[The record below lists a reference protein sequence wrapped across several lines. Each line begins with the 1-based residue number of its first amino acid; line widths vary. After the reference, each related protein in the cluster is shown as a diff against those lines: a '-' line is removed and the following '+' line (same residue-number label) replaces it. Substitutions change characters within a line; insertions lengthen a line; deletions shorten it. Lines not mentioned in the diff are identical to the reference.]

1 MLAAFSRSFANSR
14 SPRQLRM
21 PTLCRSRL
29 RPRFTLSGNRF
40 VPSLSRVLRASAAVP
55 AFLMAACSADV
66 ANSERTE
73 IEQDSARASDLI
85 AEFGGADAGANGGS
99 RISDR
104 MLVAVEPFS
113 MRSERDLPERLLRED
128 AVTLASRTPLDL
140 AGVLVRLAL
149 ITGVPHAVSVGPDGR
164 IANPGNAGVLE
175 DGAEQ
180 SAAVRKILEQ
190 SGLGGSSRVEFEG
203 SLPSVLDA
211 LAAARGLEW
220 SYNGH
225 RVLFRQFVLRR
236 YRIAALPTEAS
247 VSSKVGAYESS
258 ASIDLASDVESSLRL
273 AAGSGSVVSF
283 SRGTGIAT
291 INATPEAQRRVARLV
306 ASLNS
311 ELTAQIAFDVNI
323 LTVNLSMS
331 ESRGVDVRALVG
343 KGSGST
349 VSWTGKHEV
358 ASSPAVVNIGVIE
371 GRVDIEAVVRAL
383 SRIGGVSVETRA
395 GAATV
400 NNRIVPVEVVRQT
413 AYARKVEA
421 VPGEDGATRTMIEPG
436 MLTTGLEMH
445 LLPRL
450 LNDQEIFLRFGI
462 ELSDLNE
469 LAEFT
474 SDRQTIQLPKVS
486 TTSFEQSAILGNGQ
500 ILILAGFERDR
511 TVADRSSGGDGFG
524 ALFGGKSEA
533 RIERISTVLLI
544 RPRILGRPRAEG
556 VSILQGAHSPEGAG
570 L

>member
-1 MLAAFSRSFANSR
+1 MLAAFSRSFASSR
-14 SPRQLRM
+14 SLRQLRM

-40 VPSLSRVLRASAAVP
+40 VPSLNKILRASAAVP

-66 ANSERTE
+66 ANSERAE
-73 IEQDSARASDLI
+73 IEQNSARASDLI
-85 AEFGGADAGANGGS
+85 SEFGSGAGANGGF

-113 MRSERDLPERLLRED
+113 MRSEQDLPERLLRED

-180 SAAVRKILEQ
+180 LAAVRKILEQ

-211 LAAARGLEW
+211 VAAARGLEW
-220 SYNGH
+220 SYNGD

-236 YRIAALPTEAS
+236 YRIAALPTQAS
-247 VSSKVGAYESS
+247 VSSKIGAYESS
-258 ASIDLASDVESSLRL
+258 ASTDLASDVEASLQL

-306 ASLNS
+306 SNLNS
-311 ELTAQIAFDVNI
+311 ELTAQIVFDVNI

-343 KGSGST
+343 VGSGRT

-371 GRVDIEAVVRAL
+371 GKVDIEAVVRAL
-383 SRIGGVSVETRA
+383 SRTGGVAVETRA

-421 VPGEDGATRTMIEPG
+421 VPGEDGATRTTIEPG
-436 MLTTGLEMH
+436 LLTTGLEMH

-486 TTSFEQSAILGNGQ
+486 TTSFEQSTILGNGQ

-556 VSILQGAHSPEGAG
+556 VSILQGVHSPEGAG
-570 L
+570 R

>member
-1 MLAAFSRSFANSR
+1 MRT
-14 SPRQLRM
+14 

-40 VPSLSRVLRASAAVP
+40 VPSLSRVLLASAAVP

-73 IEQDSARASDLI
+73 IERDSARASDLI
-85 AEFGGADAGANGGS
+85 AEFGGGVAGANDGS

-113 MRSERDLPERLLRED
+113 MRSERDLPERLLREN

-180 SAAVRKILEQ
+180 LAAVRKILEQ

-220 SYNGH
+220 SYDGH

-358 ASSPAVVNIGVIE
+358 ASSPAVVNVGVIE
-371 GRVDIEAVVRAL
+371 GKVDIEAVVRAL
-383 SRIGGVSVETRA
+383 SRTGGVSVETRA

-421 VPGEDGATRTMIEPG
+421 VPGEDGATRTTIEPG

-533 RIERISTVLLI
+533 RTERISTVLLI

-556 VSILQGAHSPEGAG
+556 VSILQGVHSPEGAG
-570 L
+570 R

>member
-1 MLAAFSRSFANSR
+1 MPAAFSRSFANSR
-14 SPRQLRM
+14 SSRQLSM
-21 PTLCRSRL
+21 PTLCRSPL
-29 RPRFTLSGNRF
+29 KPRITLSGSRF
-40 VPSLSRVLRASAAVP
+40 IPSLNKVLRASAVVP
-55 AFLMAACSADV
+55 AILTAACSADV
-66 ANSERTE
+66 ANSERAE
-73 IEQDSARASDLI
+73 IERDSARASDLI
-85 AEFGGADAGANGGS
+85 AEFGGDAGANGGS

-113 MRSERDLPERLLRED
+113 MRSEQDLPERLLRED

-180 SAAVRKILEQ
+180 LAAVRKILEQ

-220 SYNGH
+220 SYDGD

-247 VSSKVGAYESS
+247 VSSTVGAYESS
-258 ASIDLASDVESSLRL
+258 ASIDLASDVEASLRL

-283 SRGTGIAT
+283 SRGTGIAM

-306 ASLNS
+306 SNLNS

-371 GRVDIEAVVRAL
+371 GKVDIEAVVRAL
-383 SRIGGVSVETRA
+383 SRTGGVSVETRA

-421 VPGEDGATRTMIEPG
+421 VPGEDGTTRTTIEPG

-556 VSILQGAHSPEGAG
+556 VSILQGVHSPEGADR
-570 L
+570 

>member
-1 MLAAFSRSFANSR
+1 MPAAFSRSFANSR
-14 SPRQLRM
+14 SSRQLRM
-21 PTLCRSRL
+21 PTLYRSRL

-66 ANSERTE
+66 ANSERAE

-85 AEFGGADAGANGGS
+85 AEFGSGAGANGGS

-113 MRSERDLPERLLRED
+113 MRSEQDLPERLLREN

-180 SAAVRKILEQ
+180 LAAVRKILEQ

-220 SYNGH
+220 SYDGD

-247 VSSKVGAYESS
+247 VSSKIGAYESS
-258 ASIDLASDVESSLRL
+258 ASIDLASDVEASLQL

-283 SRGTGIAT
+283 SRGTGIAM

-358 ASSPAVVNIGVIE
+358 ASSPAVVNVGVIE
-371 GRVDIEAVVRAL
+371 GKVDIEAVVRAL
-383 SRIGGVSVETRA
+383 SRTGGVSVETRA

-421 VPGEDGATRTMIEPG
+421 VPGEDGATRTTIEPG

-556 VSILQGAHSPEGAG
+556 VSILEGAHSPEGAG
-570 L
+570 R

>member
-1 MLAAFSRSFANSR
+1 MRAVHSKLFAHLRSW
-14 SPRQLRM
+14 RQLSM
-21 PTLCRSRL
+21 PTLCQSLSRH
-29 RPRFTLSGNRF
+29 RFTLSQNRF
-40 VPSLSRVLRASAAVP
+40 IPSPSKVLRASVAGP
-55 AFLMAACSADV
+55 AFLMSACSTDV
-66 ANSERTE
+66 ANSERAV

-85 AEFGGADAGANGGS
+85 AEFGDGDTGAHDGS
-99 RISDR
+99 EISDR
-104 MLVAVEPFS
+104 ILVAVEPFS
-113 MRSERDLPERLLRED
+113 MRSEQDLPERLLLND
-128 AVTLASRTPLDL
+128 AVTLTSRNPLDL
-140 AGVLVRLAL
+140 AGVLARLAL
-149 ITGVPHAVSVGPDGR
+149 ITGVPHAVSVGLDGR
-164 IANPGNAGVLE
+164 IVNPGNAGVLE

-180 SAAVRKILEQ
+180 MAAVRKILEQ
-190 SGLGGSSRVEFEG
+190 SGLDGSSRIEFKG

-211 LAAARGLEW
+211 VAAAYGLEW
-220 SYNGH
+220 SYDGN

-236 YRIAALPTEAS
+236 YRIAVLPTQAA
-247 VSSKVGAYESS
+247 VSSTIGSYESS
-258 ASIDLASDVESSLRL
+258 ASIDLASDVEASLQL
-273 AAGSGSVVSF
+273 AAGSGSAVNF
-283 SRGTGIAT
+283 GRGTGIAT
-291 INATPEAQRRVARLV
+291 ISATPEAQRRVAKLV
-306 ASLNS
+306 ANLNS
-311 ELTAQIAFDVNI
+311 ELTAQVAFDVNI
-323 LTVNLSMS
+323 LTVNMSMS

-343 KGSGST
+343 EGSGRKI
-349 VSWTGKHEV
+349 SWTGKHEV

-371 GRVDIEAVVRAL
+371 GEVDIEAVVRAL
-383 SRIGGVSVETRA
+383 SRNGGVSVETRA

-421 VPGEDGATRTMIEPG
+421 VPGEEGATRTTIEPG

-474 SDRQTIQLPKVS
+474 SDSQTIQLPRVS

-511 TVADRSSGGDGFG
+511 TVADRSSGGSGFG

-533 RIERISTVLLI
+533 RTERISTVLLI

-556 VSILQGAHSPEGAG
+556 ISILQGVHSLEGAG
-570 L
+570 R

>member
-1 MLAAFSRSFANSR
+1 MSK
-14 SPRQLRM
+14 
-21 PTLCRSRL
+21 
-29 RPRFTLSGNRF
+29 
-40 VPSLSRVLRASAAVP
+40 RA
-55 AFLMAACSADV
+55 
-66 ANSERTE
+66 
-73 IEQDSARASDLI
+73 
-85 AEFGGADAGANGGS
+85 
-99 RISDR
+99 
-104 MLVAVEPFS
+104 
-113 MRSERDLPERLLRED
+113 
-128 AVTLASRTPLDL
+128 
-140 AGVLVRLAL
+140 
-149 ITGVPHAVSVGPDGR
+149 
-164 IANPGNAGVLE
+164 
-175 DGAEQ
+175 
-180 SAAVRKILEQ
+180 
-190 SGLGGSSRVEFEG
+190 
-203 SLPSVLDA
+203 
-211 LAAARGLEW
+211 
-220 SYNGH
+220 
-225 RVLFRQFVLRR
+225 
-236 YRIAALPTEAS
+236 
-247 VSSKVGAYESS
+247 
-258 ASIDLASDVESSLRL
+258 LRL

-283 SRGTGIAT
+283 SRGTGIAM

-371 GRVDIEAVVRAL
+371 GKVDIEAVVRAL
-383 SRIGGVSVETRA
+383 SRTGGVSVETRA

-421 VPGEDGATRTMIEPG
+421 VPGEDGATRTTIEPG

-533 RIERISTVLLI
+533 TN
-544 RPRILGRPRAEG
+544 
-556 VSILQGAHSPEGAG
+556 
-570 L
+570 

>member
-1 MLAAFSRSFANSR
+1 MPAALSRSFANSR
-14 SPRQLRM
+14 SPSQLRM

-40 VPSLSRVLRASAAVP
+40 IPLLYKVLRASAAGP
-55 AFLMAACSADV
+55 AFVMAACSADV
-66 ANSERTE
+66 ANSERAE
-73 IEQDSARASDLI
+73 IERDSARASDLI
-85 AEFGGADAGANGGS
+85 AEFGGGVAGANDGS

-113 MRSERDLPERLLRED
+113 MRSERDLPERLLREN

-180 SAAVRKILEQ
+180 LAAVRKILEQ

-220 SYNGH
+220 SYDGD

-331 ESRGVDVRALVG
+331 ESRGVDVRALIG

-383 SRIGGVSVETRA
+383 SRTGGVSVETRA

-421 VPGEDGATRTMIEPG
+421 VPGEDGATRTTIEPG

-556 VSILQGAHSPEGAG
+556 VSILQGVHSPEGAG

>member
-1 MLAAFSRSFANSR
+1 MPAAFSRSFANSR

-40 VPSLSRVLRASAAVP
+40 APSLNEVLRALVAVP

-66 ANSERTE
+66 ANSERAE
-73 IEQDSARASDLI
+73 IERDSARASDLI
-85 AEFGGADAGANGGS
+85 AEFGGDAGANGGS

-113 MRSERDLPERLLRED
+113 MRSEQDLPERLLRED

-180 SAAVRKILEQ
+180 LTAVRKILEQ

-220 SYNGH
+220 SYDGD

-283 SRGTGIAT
+283 SRGTGIAM

-331 ESRGVDVRALVG
+331 KSRGVDVRALVG

-371 GRVDIEAVVRAL
+371 GKVDIEAVVRAL
-383 SRIGGVSVETRA
+383 SRTGGVSVETRA

-421 VPGEDGATRTMIEPG
+421 VPGEDGATRTTIEPG

-556 VSILQGAHSPEGAG
+556 VSILQGVHSPEGAG
-570 L
+570 R

>member
-1 MLAAFSRSFANSR
+1 MPAAFSRSFANSR
-14 SPRQLRM
+14 SSRQLRM

-66 ANSERTE
+66 ANSERAE

-85 AEFGGADAGANGGS
+85 AEFGSGAGANGGS

-113 MRSERDLPERLLRED
+113 MRSEQDLPERLLRED

-180 SAAVRKILEQ
+180 LAAVRKILEQ

-220 SYNGH
+220 SYDGH

-273 AAGSGSVVSF
+273 AAGSGSVVTF

-306 ASLNS
+306 SNLNS

-343 KGSGST
+343 KGSGRT

-371 GRVDIEAVVRAL
+371 GKVDIEAVVRAL
-383 SRIGGVSVETRA
+383 SRTGGVSVETRA

-421 VPGEDGATRTMIEPG
+421 VPGEDGATRTTIEPG

-556 VSILQGAHSPEGAG
+556 VSILQGAHSPEGADR
-570 L
+570 

>member
-14 SPRQLRM
+14 SSRQLRM

-66 ANSERTE
+66 ANSERAE
-73 IEQDSARASDLI
+73 IERDSARASDLI

-113 MRSERDLPERLLRED
+113 MRSEQDLPERLLRED

-180 SAAVRKILEQ
+180 LAAVRKILEQ

-220 SYNGH
+220 SYDGD

-247 VSSKVGAYESS
+247 VSSKIGAYESS
-258 ASIDLASDVESSLRL
+258 ASIDLASDVEASLRL

-283 SRGTGIAT
+283 SRGTGIAM

-358 ASSPAVVNIGVIE
+358 ASSPAVVNVGVIE
-371 GRVDIEAVVRAL
+371 GKVDIEAVVRAL
-383 SRIGGVSVETRA
+383 SRTGGVSVETRA

-421 VPGEDGATRTMIEPG
+421 VPGEDGATRTTIEPG

-556 VSILQGAHSPEGAG
+556 VSILEGAHSPEGAG
-570 L
+570 R

>member
-14 SPRQLRM
+14 SSRQLRM

-66 ANSERTE
+66 ANSERAE
-73 IEQDSARASDLI
+73 IERDSARASDLI

-113 MRSERDLPERLLRED
+113 MRSEQDLPERLLRED

-180 SAAVRKILEQ
+180 LAAVRKILEQ

-220 SYNGH
+220 SYDGD

-247 VSSKVGAYESS
+247 VSSKIGAYESS
-258 ASIDLASDVESSLRL
+258 ASIDLASDVEASLRL

-283 SRGTGIAT
+283 SRGTGIAM

-371 GRVDIEAVVRAL
+371 GKVDIEAVVRAL
-383 SRIGGVSVETRA
+383 SRTGGVSVETRA

-421 VPGEDGATRTMIEPG
+421 VPGEDGATRTTIEPG

-556 VSILQGAHSPEGAG
+556 VSILQGVHSPEGAG
-570 L
+570 R

>member
-1 MLAAFSRSFANSR
+1 MPAAFSRSFANSR
-14 SPRQLRM
+14 SSRQLRM

-40 VPSLSRVLRASAAVP
+40 VPSLNKILRASAAGP

-66 ANSERTE
+66 ANSERAE

-85 AEFGGADAGANGGS
+85 AEFGSGAGANGGS

-113 MRSERDLPERLLRED
+113 MRSEQDLPGRLLRED

-180 SAAVRKILEQ
+180 LAAVRKILEQ
-190 SGLGGSSRVEFEG
+190 SGLGGLSRVEFEG

-220 SYNGH
+220 SYDGD

-236 YRIAALPTEAS
+236 YRIAVLPTEAS
-247 VSSKVGAYESS
+247 VSSTVGAYESS
-258 ASIDLASDVESSLRL
+258 ASIDLASDVEASLRL
-273 AAGSGSVVSF
+273 AAGSGSVVNF

-291 INATPEAQRRVARLV
+291 INATPEAQRCVARLV

-323 LTVNLSMS
+323 LTVNLSTS

-371 GRVDIEAVVRAL
+371 GKVDIEAVVRAL
-383 SRIGGVSVETRA
+383 SRTGGVSVETRA

-421 VPGEDGATRTMIEPG
+421 VPGEDGATRTTIEPG

-533 RIERISTVLLI
+533 RTERISTVLLI
-544 RPRILGRPRAEG
+544 RPRILGRPRAES
-556 VSILQGAHSPEGAG
+556 VSILQDVFSPEGTG
-570 L
+570 R

>member
-1 MLAAFSRSFANSR
+1 MPAAFSRSFANSR
-14 SPRQLRM
+14 SLCQLRM

-40 VPSLSRVLRASAAVP
+40 VPSLNKILRASAAVP
-55 AFLMAACSADV
+55 AFVMAACSADV
-66 ANSERTE
+66 ANSERAE
-73 IEQDSARASDLI
+73 IEQDSARASNLI

-113 MRSERDLPERLLRED
+113 MRSEQDLPERLLRED

-180 SAAVRKILEQ
+180 LAAVRKILEQ
-190 SGLGGSSRVEFEG
+190 SGLGGLSRVEFEG

-220 SYNGH
+220 SYDGD

-306 ASLNS
+306 SSLNS

-358 ASSPAVVNIGVIE
+358 ASSPAVVNVGVIE
-371 GRVDIEAVVRAL
+371 GKVDIEAVVRAL
-383 SRIGGVSVETRA
+383 SRTGGVSVETRA

-421 VPGEDGATRTMIEPG
+421 VPGEDGATRTTIEPG

-511 TVADRSSGGDGFG
+511 TVADRSSGGDDFG

-533 RIERISTVLLI
+533 RTERISTVLLI
-544 RPRILGRPRAEG
+544 RPRILGRPRAES
-556 VSILQGAHSPEGAG
+556 VSILQDVFSPEGAG
-570 L
+570 R

>member
-1 MLAAFSRSFANSR
+1 MPAAFSRSFANSR
-14 SPRQLRM
+14 SSRQLRM

-113 MRSERDLPERLLRED
+113 MRSEQDLPERLLRED

-180 SAAVRKILEQ
+180 LTAVRKILEQ

-220 SYNGH
+220 SYDGD

-306 ASLNS
+306 SNLNS

-371 GRVDIEAVVRAL
+371 GKIDIEAVVRAL
-383 SRIGGVSVETRA
+383 SRTGGVSVETRA

-421 VPGEDGATRTMIEPG
+421 VPGEDGTTRTTIEPG

-533 RIERISTVLLI
+533 RIERISTILLI

-556 VSILQGAHSPEGAG
+556 VSILQGVHSPEGASR
-570 L
+570 

>member
-1 MLAAFSRSFANSR
+1 M
-14 SPRQLRM
+14 RM

-40 VPSLSRVLRASAAVP
+40 APSLNEVLRALVAVP

-66 ANSERTE
+66 ANSERAE

-85 AEFGGADAGANGGS
+85 AEFGSGAGANDGS

-113 MRSERDLPERLLRED
+113 MRSEQDLPGRLLRED

-180 SAAVRKILEQ
+180 LAAVRKILEQ
-190 SGLGGSSRVEFEG
+190 SGLGGLSRVEFEG

-220 SYNGH
+220 SYDGD

-331 ESRGVDVRALVG
+331 ESRGVDVRALIG

-383 SRIGGVSVETRA
+383 SRTGGVSVETRA

-421 VPGEDGATRTMIEPG
+421 VPGEDGATRTTIEPG

-556 VSILQGAHSPEGAG
+556 VSILQGVHSPEGAG

>member
-1 MLAAFSRSFANSR
+1 MSAAFSRSFANSR

-40 VPSLSRVLRASAAVP
+40 VPSLNKILRASAAVP
-55 AFLMAACSADV
+55 AFVMAACSADV
-66 ANSERTE
+66 ANSERAE

-85 AEFGGADAGANGGS
+85 AEFGSGAGANGGS

-113 MRSERDLPERLLRED
+113 MRSEQDLPRRLLRED

-180 SAAVRKILEQ
+180 LAAVRKILEQ

-220 SYNGH
+220 SYDGD

-247 VSSKVGAYESS
+247 VSSTVGAYESS
-258 ASIDLASDVESSLRL
+258 ASIDLASDVEASLRL

-283 SRGTGIAT
+283 SRGTGIAM

-358 ASSPAVVNIGVIE
+358 ASSPAVVNVGVIE
-371 GRVDIEAVVRAL
+371 GKVDIEAVVRAL
-383 SRIGGVSVETRA
+383 SRTGGVSVETRA

-421 VPGEDGATRTMIEPG
+421 VPGEDGTTRTTIEPG

-544 RPRILGRPRAEG
+544 RPRILGRPRAES
-556 VSILQGAHSPEGAG
+556 VSILQDVFSPEGTG
-570 L
+570 R

>member
-1 MLAAFSRSFANSR
+1 MSAAFSRSFANSR

-29 RPRFTLSGNRF
+29 RPRFTLSGNRL
-40 VPSLSRVLRASAAVP
+40 VPSLNKILRASAAGP

-66 ANSERTE
+66 ANSERAE

-85 AEFGGADAGANGGS
+85 AEFGGDAEANGGS

-113 MRSERDLPERLLRED
+113 MRSEQDLPERLLRED
-128 AVTLASRTPLDL
+128 AVTFASRTPLDL

-149 ITGVPHAVSVGPDGR
+149 ITGVPHTVSVGPDGR

-180 SAAVRKILEQ
+180 LAAVRKILEQ

-220 SYNGH
+220 SYDGD

-247 VSSKVGAYESS
+247 VSSTVGAYESS
-258 ASIDLASDVESSLRL
+258 ASIDLASDVEASLRL

-283 SRGTGIAT
+283 SRGTGIAM

-371 GRVDIEAVVRAL
+371 GKVDIEAVVRAL
-383 SRIGGVSVETRA
+383 SRTGGVSVETRA

-421 VPGEDGATRTMIEPG
+421 VPGEDGATRTTIEPG

-533 RIERISTVLLI
+533 TTERISTVLLI

-556 VSILQGAHSPEGAG
+556 VSILQGVHSPEGAVR
-570 L
+570 

>member
-1 MLAAFSRSFANSR
+1 MPAAFSRSFANSR

-40 VPSLSRVLRASAAVP
+40 APSLNEVLRASVAVP

-66 ANSERTE
+66 ANSERAE

-85 AEFGGADAGANGGS
+85 AEFGGGVAGANGGS

-113 MRSERDLPERLLRED
+113 MRSEQDLPERLLREN

-180 SAAVRKILEQ
+180 LAAVRKILEQ
-190 SGLGGSSRVEFEG
+190 SGLGGSLRVEFEG

-220 SYNGH
+220 SYDGD

-247 VSSKVGAYESS
+247 VSSTVGAYESS
-258 ASIDLASDVESSLRL
+258 ASIDLASDVEASLRL

-283 SRGTGIAT
+283 SRGTGIAM

-323 LTVNLSMS
+323 LTVNLSTS

-371 GRVDIEAVVRAL
+371 GKVDIEAVVRAL
-383 SRIGGVSVETRA
+383 SRTGGVSVETRA

-421 VPGEDGATRTMIEPG
+421 VPGEDGATRTTIEPG

-556 VSILQGAHSPEGAG
+556 VSILEGAHSPEGAG
-570 L
+570 R

>member
-1 MLAAFSRSFANSR
+1 MPAAFSRSFANSR
-14 SPRQLRM
+14 SSRQLRM

-40 VPSLSRVLRASAAVP
+40 APSLNEVLRALVAVP

-66 ANSERTE
+66 ANSERAE

-85 AEFGGADAGANGGS
+85 AEFGSGAGANDGS

-113 MRSERDLPERLLRED
+113 MRSEQDLPGRLLRED

-180 SAAVRKILEQ
+180 LAAVRKILEQ
-190 SGLGGSSRVEFEG
+190 SGLGGLSRVEFEG

-220 SYNGH
+220 SYDGD

-331 ESRGVDVRALVG
+331 ESRGVDVRALIG

-383 SRIGGVSVETRA
+383 SRTGGVSVETRA

-421 VPGEDGATRTMIEPG
+421 VPGEDGATRTTIEPG

-556 VSILQGAHSPEGAG
+556 VSILQGVHSPEGAG

>member
-1 MLAAFSRSFANSR
+1 MPAAFSRSFANSR
-14 SPRQLRM
+14 SPRRLRM

-40 VPSLSRVLRASAAVP
+40 VPSLNKILRASAAVP

-66 ANSERTE
+66 ANSERAE

-85 AEFGGADAGANGGS
+85 AEFGSGAGANGGS

-113 MRSERDLPERLLRED
+113 MRSEQDLPERLLRED

-180 SAAVRKILEQ
+180 LAAVRKILEQ

-211 LAAARGLEW
+211 LAVARGLEW
-220 SYNGH
+220 SYDGH

-306 ASLNS
+306 SNLNS

-323 LTVNLSMS
+323 LTVNLSTS

-371 GRVDIEAVVRAL
+371 GKVDIEAVVRAL
-383 SRIGGVSVETRA
+383 SRTGGVSVETRA

-421 VPGEDGATRTMIEPG
+421 VPGEDGATRTTIEPG

-556 VSILQGAHSPEGAG
+556 VSILQGVHSPEGAG

>member
-1 MLAAFSRSFANSR
+1 MPAAFSRSFANSR
-14 SPRQLRM
+14 SSRQLSM

-29 RPRFTLSGNRF
+29 RSRFTLSENRF
-40 VPSLSRVLRASAAVP
+40 IPSLNKILRASAAVP
-55 AFLMAACSADV
+55 TFLMAACSADV

-85 AEFGGADAGANGGS
+85 AEFGGGDAGANGGS

-104 MLVAVEPFS
+104 MLVAVEPLS
-113 MRSERDLPERLLRED
+113 MRSEQDLPERLLREN

-140 AGVLVRLAL
+140 TGVLVRLAL

-180 SAAVRKILEQ
+180 LAAVRKILEQ

-220 SYNGH
+220 SYDGD

-247 VSSKVGAYESS
+247 VSSTVGAYESS
-258 ASIDLASDVESSLRL
+258 ASIDLASDVEASLRL
-273 AAGSGSVVSF
+273 AAGSRSVVSF

-306 ASLNS
+306 SNLNS

-323 LTVNLSMS
+323 LTVNLSLS

-349 VSWTGKHEV
+349 VFWTGKHEV

-371 GRVDIEAVVRAL
+371 GKVDIEAVVRAL
-383 SRIGGVSVETRA
+383 SRTGGVSVETRA

-421 VPGEDGATRTMIEPG
+421 VPGEDGATRTTIEPG

-486 TTSFEQSAILGNGQ
+486 TTSFEQSTILGNGQ

-533 RIERISTVLLI
+533 RTERISTVLLI

-556 VSILQGAHSPEGAG
+556 VSILQGVHSPEGAG
-570 L
+570 R

>member
-1 MLAAFSRSFANSR
+1 MPAAFSRSFANSR
-14 SPRQLRM
+14 SSRQLRM

-66 ANSERTE
+66 ANSERAE

-85 AEFGGADAGANGGS
+85 AEFGSGAGANGGS

-113 MRSERDLPERLLRED
+113 MRSEQDLPERLLRED

-180 SAAVRKILEQ
+180 LAAVRKILEQ

-220 SYNGH
+220 SYDGH

-273 AAGSGSVVSF
+273 AAGSGSVVTF

-306 ASLNS
+306 SNLNS

-343 KGSGST
+343 KGSGRT

-371 GRVDIEAVVRAL
+371 GKVDIEAVVRAL
-383 SRIGGVSVETRA
+383 SRTGGVSVETRA

-421 VPGEDGATRTMIEPG
+421 VPGEDGATRTTIEPG
-436 MLTTGLEMH
+436 M
-445 LLPRL
+445 P
-450 LNDQEIFLRFGI
+450 D
-462 ELSDLNE
+462 D
-469 LAEFT
+469 
-474 SDRQTIQLPKVS
+474 
-486 TTSFEQSAILGNGQ
+486 
-500 ILILAGFERDR
+500 
-511 TVADRSSGGDGFG
+511 
-524 ALFGGKSEA
+524 
-533 RIERISTVLLI
+533 
-544 RPRILGRPRAEG
+544 RPRNASAAEIAERSG
-556 VSILQGAHSPEGAG
+556 DIPCASASSCRT
-570 L
+570 

>member
-1 MLAAFSRSFANSR
+1 MPAAFSRSFANSR
-14 SPRQLRM
+14 SSRQLRM

-29 RPRFTLSGNRF
+29 RSRFTLSGNRF
-40 VPSLSRVLRASAAVP
+40 IPLLYKVLRASAAVP
-55 AFLMAACSADV
+55 AFVMAACSADV
-66 ANSERTE
+66 ANSERAE

-85 AEFGGADAGANGGS
+85 AEFGSGAGANGGS

-113 MRSERDLPERLLRED
+113 MRSEQDLPERLLRED

-140 AGVLVRLAL
+140 AGALVRLAL

-175 DGAEQ
+175 EGAEQ
-180 SAAVRKILEQ
+180 LAAVRKILEQ

-220 SYNGH
+220 SYDGD

-258 ASIDLASDVESSLRL
+258 ASIDLASDVEASLRL

-371 GRVDIEAVVRAL
+371 GKVDIEAVVRAL
-383 SRIGGVSVETRA
+383 SRTGGVSVETRA

-421 VPGEDGATRTMIEPG
+421 VPGEDGATRTTIEPG

>member
-1 MLAAFSRSFANSR
+1 MPAAFSRSFANSR

-113 MRSERDLPERLLRED
+113 MRSEQDLPERLLRED

-180 SAAVRKILEQ
+180 LAAVRKILEQ

-220 SYNGH
+220 SYDGD

-258 ASIDLASDVESSLRL
+258 ASIDLASDVESSS
-273 AAGSGSVVSF
+273 AAGGRKRF
-283 SRGTGIAT
+283 GRELQPRNGDRHDQCDARGA
-291 INATPEAQRRVARLV
+291 AARGKTRFEF
-306 ASLNS
+306 
-311 ELTAQIAFDVNI
+311 EL
-323 LTVNLSMS
+323 
-331 ESRGVDVRALVG
+331 GVDRADRLRREYPDGEPVHVRKPRRRRARACRKG
-343 KGSGST
+343 KRT
-349 VSWTGKHEV
+349 H
-358 ASSPAVVNIGVIE
+358 GVLDRKAR
-371 GRVDIEAVVRAL
+371 GR
-383 SRIGGVSVETRA
+383 
-395 GAATV
+395 
-400 NNRIVPVEVVRQT
+400 
-413 AYARKVEA
+413 
-421 VPGEDGATRTMIEPG
+421 
-436 MLTTGLEMH
+436 
-445 LLPRL
+445 
-450 LNDQEIFLRFGI
+450 
-462 ELSDLNE
+462 E
-469 LAEFT
+469 LA
-474 SDRQTIQLPKVS
+474 
-486 TTSFEQSAILGNGQ
+486 
-500 ILILAGFERDR
+500 
-511 TVADRSSGGDGFG
+511 
-524 ALFGGKSEA
+524 
-533 RIERISTVLLI
+533 
-544 RPRILGRPRAEG
+544 GRGEHRR
-556 VSILQGAHSPEGAG
+556 H
-570 L
+570 

>member
-1 MLAAFSRSFANSR
+1 MPAAFSRSFANSR
-14 SPRQLRM
+14 SSRQLRM

-29 RPRFTLSGNRF
+29 RSRFTLSGNRF
-40 VPSLSRVLRASAAVP
+40 IPLLYKVLRASAAVP
-55 AFLMAACSADV
+55 AFVMAACSADV
-66 ANSERTE
+66 ANSERAE

-85 AEFGGADAGANGGS
+85 AEFGSGAGANGGS

-113 MRSERDLPERLLRED
+113 MRSEQDLPERLLRED

-140 AGVLVRLAL
+140 AGALVRLAL

-175 DGAEQ
+175 EGAEQ
-180 SAAVRKILEQ
+180 LAAVRKILEQ

-220 SYNGH
+220 SYDGD

-258 ASIDLASDVESSLRL
+258 ASIDLASNVEASLRL

-371 GRVDIEAVVRAL
+371 GKVDIEAVVRAL
-383 SRIGGVSVETRA
+383 SRTGGVSVETRA

-421 VPGEDGATRTMIEPG
+421 VPGEDGATRTTIEPG

>member
-1 MLAAFSRSFANSR
+1 MRTAHSRSFAHLR
-14 SPRQLRM
+14 SSRQLSM
-21 PTLCRSRL
+21 SALCRGLSRH
-29 RPRFTLSGNRF
+29 RFTLSGNRLI
-40 VPSLSRVLRASAAVP
+40 PSLNKVLRVSVAVP

-66 ANSERTE
+66 ANSERAA
-73 IEQDSARASDLI
+73 IELDSARASDLI
-85 AEFGGADAGANGGS
+85 AKFGDRSADANGGS
-99 RISDR
+99 EISEQI
-104 MLVAVEPFS
+104 LVAVEPFS
-113 MRSERDLPERLLRED
+113 MRSEQDLPERLLRDD
-128 AVTLASRTPLDL
+128 AVTLASRHPLDL
-140 AGVLVRLAL
+140 ASVLARLAL
-149 ITGVPHAVSVGPDGR
+149 ITDVPHAVSVGLDGR

-175 DGAEQ
+175 DGTEQ
-180 SAAVRKILEQ
+180 MAAVRKILEQ
-190 SGLGGSSRVEFEG
+190 SGLGGSSRIEFKG

-211 LAAARGLEW
+211 VAAAYGLEW
-220 SYNGH
+220 SYDGD

-236 YRIAALPTEAS
+236 YRIAALPTQAA
-247 VSSKVGAYESS
+247 VSSTIGSYESS
-258 ASIDLASDVESSLRL
+258 ASIDLPSDVEASLQL
-273 AAGSGSVVSF
+273 AAGSGSAVNF
-283 SRGTGIAT
+283 GRGTGIAT

-306 ASLNS
+306 ADLNS
-311 ELTAQIAFDVNI
+311 ELTAQVAFDVNI
-323 LTVNLSMS
+323 LTVNMSMS

-343 KGSGST
+343 EGSGRA
-349 VSWTGKHEV
+349 VSWTGKHEI
-358 ASSPAVVNIGVIE
+358 ASSPAVVNIGIME
-371 GRVDIEAVVRAL
+371 GEVDIEAVVRAL
-383 SRIGGVSVETRA
+383 SRNGGVSVETRA

-421 VPGEDGATRTMIEPG
+421 VPGEEGATRTTIEPG

-474 SDRQTIQLPKVS
+474 SDSQTIQLPRVS

-511 TVADRSSGGDGFG
+511 TVADRSSGGSGFG
-524 ALFGGKSEA
+524 ALFGGKSAA
-533 RIERISTVLLI
+533 RTERISTVLLI

-556 VSILQGAHSPEGAG
+556 ISILQGVHSPESAG
-570 L
+570 R

>member
-1 MLAAFSRSFANSR
+1 MPAAFSRSFADSR

-29 RPRFTLSGNRF
+29 RPRFTLSGNRL
-40 VPSLSRVLRASAAVP
+40 VPSLNKILRASAAGP

-66 ANSERTE
+66 ANSERAE
-73 IEQDSARASDLI
+73 IEQDSARASNLI
-85 AEFGGADAGANGGS
+85 AEFGGADAGVNGGS

-113 MRSERDLPERLLRED
+113 MRSEQDLPERLLRED

-180 SAAVRKILEQ
+180 LAAVRKILEQ

-220 SYNGH
+220 SYDGD

-247 VSSKVGAYESS
+247 VSSTVGAYESS
-258 ASIDLASDVESSLRL
+258 ASIDLASDVEASLRL
-273 AAGSGSVVSF
+273 AAGRGSVVNF

-306 ASLNS
+306 SNLNS

-343 KGSGST
+343 KGSGRT
-349 VSWTGKHEV
+349 VSWTGKHEI
-358 ASSPAVVNIGVIE
+358 ASSPAVVNVGVIE
-371 GRVDIEAVVRAL
+371 GEIDIEAVVRAL
-383 SRIGGVSVETRA
+383 SRTGGVLVETRA

-421 VPGEDGATRTMIEPG
+421 VPGEDGATRTTIEPG

-533 RIERISTVLLI
+533 TTERISTVLLI

-556 VSILQGAHSPEGAG
+556 VSILQGVHSPEGAG
-570 L
+570 R